1 MWTEDSASSAGEL
14 TAKGGLNMTAE
25 QLEQMLIDQD
35 GDDHVAEAVRGINT
49 DLEAKYAEL
58 ERRLHELGLN
68 DSEPGEKNYFDS
80 I

>member
-1 MWTEDSASSAGEL
+1 MEDSVSNVGEL

-35 GDDHVAEAVRGINT
+35 GEDNVVEAVRGINK

-58 ERRLHELGLN
+58 ERRLHDFGLN
-68 DSEPGEKNYFDS
+68 DPEPGEKNYFDS

>member
-1 MWTEDSASSAGEL
+1 
-14 TAKGGLNMTAE
+14 MTAE

-68 DSEPGEKNYFDS
+68 DTAPSEKDYFDS

>member
-1 MWTEDSASSAGEL
+1 
-14 TAKGGLNMTAE
+14 MTAE

-35 GDDHVAEAVRGINT
+35 GEDHVVEAVRGINT

-58 ERRLHELGLN
+58 ERRLHEFGLN
-68 DSEPGEKNYFDS
+68 DPAPSEKDYFDS